1 MMPISLFTEE
11 QVYGEVRKAIAET
24 LRVSEASIQ
33 PDHSLIGD
41 LGAESLDFI
50 DMNYRLE
57 QRFHL
62 GMPRRYLV
70 EHMEEFF
77 GEGTAIDNEGR
88 ITETA
93 VSILKAR
100 LGPVGQ
106 NLRAGMAV
114 EEIPI
119 LVTPQ
124 TLVEIVR
131 EILASCPETCP
142 SCGSEEWTVADGAVI
157 TCGGCRKAAALPTG
171 DDLVKKWLAEFKA
184 KGLQTEGRVAGDPRA
199 GEAGGDRG
207 AL

>member
-1 MMPISLFTEE
+1 MPISLFTEE

-77 GEGTAIDNEGR
+77 GEGTAIDHEGR

-106 NLRAGMAV
+106 NLRVGMAV

-119 LVTPQ
+119 LVTPR
-124 TLVEIVR
+124 TLVEIVQ

-142 SCGSEEWTVADGAVI
+142 SCGAEEWTVTDGAVI
-157 TCGGCRKAAALPTG
+157 TCRGCGKAAALATG
-171 DDLVKKWLAEFKA
+171 DELVKKWLAEFKA
-184 KGLQTEGRVAGDPRA
+184 KGLQTGA
-199 GEAGGDRG
+199 RG
-207 AL
+207 